1 MAAMIAA
8 HDKPTCPACGTS
20 IDMASLDSAR
30 QRIHQLEEQA
40 ERLKAQTAA
49 AGTLFVLPLT
59 RETILYSAHS

>member
-1 MAAMIAA
+1 
-8 HDKPTCPACGTS
+8 
-20 IDMASLDSAR
+20 MASLDSAR